1 MLDNFGYSD
10 LNGFDIQVM
19 LKNNANDFF
28 FKSGEWGV
36 LHLCT
41 IGTASPAQFYSK
53 RIGLVL
59 VWQYRLWNFQAEG
72 YKIRKNFA

>member
-1 MLDNFGYSD
+1 MLDNFGHSD

-28 FKSGEWGV
+28 FTSGEGGI
-36 LHLCT
+36 LRLCT

-59 VWQYRLWNFQAEG
+59 GTHFQMPILTCVQ
-72 YKIRKNFA
+72 K